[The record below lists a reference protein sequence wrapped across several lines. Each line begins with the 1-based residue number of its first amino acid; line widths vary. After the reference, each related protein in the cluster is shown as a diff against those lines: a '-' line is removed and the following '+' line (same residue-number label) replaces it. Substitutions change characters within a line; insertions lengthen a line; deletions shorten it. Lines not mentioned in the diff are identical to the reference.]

1 MNVLQTERA
10 GAVDLLFGRAEHR
23 RDTVFHWTRER
34 IARLHTKVENPAEPE
49 FVRACAQSQLASAAG
64 NSRDAT
70 RLLRYT
76 LEKFWQLYP
85 HSGHFC
91 EHIIQAAICLQNFKL
106 AATIIEDHCGTGEF
120 LRIVPLQST
129 LSQTAN
135 LARFNPSR
143 QCEYWLDP
151 RIPGAADADYF
162 ISHWRS
168 PVILLANYC
177 KSINYEPGGAV
188 FNVGEHGH
196 VPGVAY
202 CANTS
207 DFLLVPDNYFIT
219 SQGYSE
225 LKALFDKKRPSWE
238 TRSPLAFWRGGTT
251 GIRQASSSW
260 KSLPRVQL
268 AEISREHA
276 GLIDAKLSTVVQT
289 LSPAE
294 TEEIRLSGLVAGPAA
309 QEEFLKYKYQ
319 IDIDGNSNSWPGLI
333 QKLLTGSP
341 VLKVES
347 PLGFRQWYY
356 DKLEPGRNFIPV
368 KADLSDLIEKI
379 EWLNEHDR
387 EAEEIG
393 SAGLMLA
400 QSLSYEGEI
409 DASSDTIRTAVER
422 LKLSTSPKGSAAR

>member
-1 MNVLQTERA
+1 MNVVQAERA
-10 GAVDLLFGRAEHR
+10 GAVDLLFGRAEYR
-23 RDTVFHWTRER
+23 RDIVFQWSRER
-34 IARLHTKVENPAEPE
+34 ISRLQTKAENPAEPE
-49 FVRACAQSQLASAAG
+49 FVRACAQSQLAAAAG
-64 NSRDAT
+64 NGRAAA
-70 RLLRYT
+70 RFLRQII
-76 LEKFWQLYP
+76 EKCWHLYP

-91 EHIIQAAICLQNFKL
+91 DHIIQAAICLQNFKL
-106 AATIIEDHCGTGEF
+106 AATIIEDHSGTGEF

-129 LSQTAN
+129 VSQTAN
-135 LARFNPSR
+135 LAKFTAAR

-168 PVILLANYC
+168 PAILLASYC
-177 KSINYEPGGAV
+177 GSKNYEAGGAI

-202 CANTS
+202 CANTG
-207 DFLLVPDNYFIT
+207 DFLLVPDNYFLT
-219 SQGYSE
+219 SQGYSQ
-225 LKALFDKKRPSWE
+225 LKDLFGKHRLGWDERL
-238 TRSPLAFWRGGTT
+238 PLAFWRGGTT
-251 GIRQASSSW
+251 GIRQPSSDW
-260 KSLPRVQL
+260 KSLPRVKL
-268 AEISREHA
+268 AEISRENSS
-276 GLIDAKLSTVVQT
+276 LIDAKLSTVVQT
-289 LSPAE
+289 LSPEEA
-294 TEEIRLSGLVAGPAA
+294 EEIRLSGLVAGSAA
-309 QEEFLKYKYQ
+309 PEQFLKYKYQ

-356 DKLEPGRNFIPV
+356 DRLEPGRNFVPV
-368 KADLSDLIEKI
+368 KADLSDLIEKV
-379 EWLNEHDR
+379 EWLHEHDK

-409 DASSDTIRTAVER
+409 HGSADTIRAAVER
-422 LKLSTSPKGSAAR
+422 FRLASSPKGSAAR

>member
-1 MNVLQTERA
+1 MNVLQTEHA
-10 GAVDLLFGRAEHR
+10 GTVDLLFGRAEHR
-23 RDTVFHWTRER
+23 HDIVFHWSRER
-34 IARLHTKVENPAEPE
+34 IAKLQTKVENPAEPE
-49 FVRACAQSQLASAAG
+49 FIRACAQSQLASAAG
-64 NSRDAT
+64 NSHDAT
-70 RLLRYT
+70 RFLRYT
-76 LEKFWQLYP
+76 FEKFWQLYP

-135 LARFNPSR
+135 LARFNASR

-151 RIPGAADADYF
+151 RIPGAPDADYF

-168 PVILLANYC
+168 PAILLANYC
-177 KSINYEPGGAV
+177 KSTSYEPGSAV

-202 CANTS
+202 CANTD

-219 SQGYSE
+219 TQGYSQLKE
-225 LKALFDKKRPSWE
+225 LFNQQRPSWKE
-238 TRSPLAFWRGGTT
+238 RLPLAFWRGGTT
-251 GIRQASSSW
+251 GIRRSSSDW
-260 KSLPRVQL
+260 KSLPRVKL
-268 AEISREHA
+268 SEIAREHSS
-276 GLIDAKLSTVVQT
+276 LIDAKLSTVVQT
-289 LSPAE
+289 MSQAE
-294 TEEIRLSGLVAGPAA
+294 AEEVRGSGLVAGPAA
-309 QEEFLKYKYQ
+309 PEQFLKYKYQ

-356 DKLEPGRNFIPV
+356 DKLEPGRNFVPV
-368 KADLSDLIEKI
+368 KADLSDLIDKI
-379 EWLNEHDR
+379 KWLNDNDR

-393 SAGLMLA
+393 SAGLLLA
-400 QSLSYEGEI
+400 QSLSYEEEI
-409 DASSDTIRTAVER
+409 YRSADTIRAAVER
-422 LKLSTSPKGSAAR
+422 LELSTSPKGPATQ